1 LQDLVVDSSV
11 VIKWIVPQ
19 AYSEKAEEVLV
30 AYQAGELKL
39 LAPDLLNAEVGNILW
54 KYHRFQGLT
63 KSDVQEAL
71 EAFKDLDWS
80 IVPSNLLLDDALNLA
95 IDYGRTVYDSLFV
108 ALAIREGCQ
117 LITADERL
125 VNAVAQ
131 KLPQVV
137 LLSSWSSYSS
147 N

>member
-1 LQDLVVDSSV
+1 LKDVVIDSSV

-19 AYSEKAEEVLV
+19 AYSEKAGEVL
-30 AYQAGELKL
+30 ASYQAGGLRL

-54 KYHRFQGLT
+54 KYHRFQGLP

-71 EAFKDLDWS
+71 EVFKGLNWA
-80 IVPSNLLLDDALNLA
+80 IAPLNLLLDDALNLA
-95 IDYGRTVYDSLFV
+95 IEYGRTVYDSLFISL
-108 ALAIREGCQ
+108 ALREGCQ

-125 VNAVAQ
+125 VNAVSQ

-137 LLSSWSSYSS
+137 LLSAWSG
-147 N
+147 

>member
-1 LQDLVVDSSV
+1 MKDLVIDSSV

-19 AYSEKAEEVLV
+19 AYSEKAEEVLI
-30 AYQAGELKL
+30 AYQTGDLRL

-63 KSDVQEAL
+63 RSNVQEAL
-71 EAFKDLDWS
+71 EVFKGLSWTITSSD
-80 IVPSNLLLDDALNLA
+80 LLLDDALNLA
-95 IDYGRTVYDSLFV
+95 IVYGRTVYDSLFI
-108 ALAIREGCQ
+108 ALALREGCQ

-125 VNAVAQ
+125 VNAVSQ

-137 LLSSWSSYSS
+137 LLSSWSG
-147 N
+147 

>member
-1 LQDLVVDSSV
+1 MQDLVVDSSV

-30 AYQAGELKL
+30 AYQAGELRL
-39 LAPDLLNAEVGNILW
+39 LAPDLLNAEVGNILG

-63 KSDVQEAL
+63 KRDVQEAL

-95 IDYGRTVYDSLFV
+95 IDYRRTVYDSLFV

-137 LLSSWSSYSS
+137 LLSAWSSYSS

>member
-1 LQDLVVDSSV
+1 
-11 VIKWIVPQ
+11 
-19 AYSEKAEEVLV
+19 
-30 AYQAGELKL
+30 
-39 LAPDLLNAEVGNILW
+39 
-54 KYHRFQGLT
+54 
-63 KSDVQEAL
+63 
-71 EAFKDLDWS
+71 
-80 IVPSNLLLDDALNLA
+80 VPSNLLLDDALNLA

-137 LLSSWSSYSS
+137 LLSSWSASVIVSAFGHLQDNS
-147 N
+147 LELRP

>member
-1 LQDLVVDSSV
+1 
-11 VIKWIVPQ
+11 
-19 AYSEKAEEVLV
+19 
-30 AYQAGELKL
+30 
-39 LAPDLLNAEVGNILW
+39 
-54 KYHRFQGLT
+54 
-63 KSDVQEAL
+63 
-71 EAFKDLDWS
+71 
-80 IVPSNLLLDDALNLA
+80 VPSNLLLDDALNLA
-95 IDYGRTVYDSLFV
+95 IDYRRTVYDSLFV

-137 LLSSWSSYSS
+137 LLSAWSSYSS

>member
-1 LQDLVVDSSV
+1 MQDLVVDSSV

-30 AYQAGELKL
+30 AYQAGELRL

-95 IDYGRTVYDSLFV
+95 IDYGRTLYDSLFV

-137 LLSSWSSYSS
+137 LLSAWSSYSS